1 VGAEWEG
8 IEWGG
13 ERKGWEGTGG
23 IWTVGEKKQ
32 KRREEDENKGG
43 EREIK
48 KVEGTDGSGGKM
60 IQKGQNDGEEE
71 GRVGR
76 SKKG

>member
-1 VGAEWEG
+1 MGRNRM
-8 IEWGG
+8 GG
-13 ERKGWEGTGG
+13 GRERKGWEGTGG

-32 KRREEDENKGG
+32 KRREEDENMRG

-48 KVEGTDGSGGKM
+48 KVEGTDGSGGKR
-60 IQKGQNDGEEE
+60 IQKKGHNDGEEE